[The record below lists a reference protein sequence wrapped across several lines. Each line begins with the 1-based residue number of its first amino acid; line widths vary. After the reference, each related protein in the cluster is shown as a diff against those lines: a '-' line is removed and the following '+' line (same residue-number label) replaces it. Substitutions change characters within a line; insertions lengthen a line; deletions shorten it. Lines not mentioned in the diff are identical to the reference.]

1 MNRELFRR
9 LGFGALCGAA
19 GMAPLI
25 ILFPYTAYSQL
36 TILCGGSTKL
46 AELARL
52 GAGCLWGAA
61 VCAGALLWKRER
73 GTFFTHSLWNYLL
86 DCAAFVLWGWCCM
99 GFLPSPLVVAVLWG
113 MFTALYAVGW
123 VVRWLTCRDDVRA
136 IRRKLG
142 LDSPIPSLLNWRE
155 CLPYLLLTAALFLFS
170 RPLAGLVDPADVPLF
185 THLVLPLLAWPFT
198 AAIVGFGA
206 ALRYG
211 FCPLLPLVTILSFL
225 PNLLNSYVYEW
236 QHGVVYAL
244 LSLLGQLAGLLWRRI
259 RRKGDGS

>member
-1 MNRELFRR
+1 MRREIGKR

-25 ILFPYTAYSQL
+25 ILFPYGADSRL
-36 TILCGGSTKL
+36 TILCGGL
-46 AELARL
+46 PQMAEFARL

-61 VCAGALLWKRER
+61 VCAGAALWKEER

-86 DCAAFVLWGWCCM
+86 DCAAFVLWGWCCL
-99 GFLPSPLVVAVLWG
+99 GFTLYWPAVAVLWG
-113 MFTALYAVGW
+113 LFTALYAVGW
-123 VVRWLTCRDDVRA
+123 VVRWLTCRDDIQA

-142 LDSPIPSLLNWRE
+142 LGPAAPSPLKWRE
-155 CLPYLLLTAALFLFS
+155 CLPYLALTAALFSLL

-185 THLVLPLLAWPFT
+185 TGLVLPFLAWPFT

-211 FCPLLPLVTILSFL
+211 FCPLLPLVTVLAFL
-225 PNLLNSYVYEW
+225 PNLLGGYDWRYA
-236 QHGVVYAL
+236 VVYGA
-244 LSLLGQLAGLLWRRI
+244 LSLLGGLAGLLWRRA
-259 RRKGDGS
+259 RRKGGEQ